1 MPVCVLASLCFVGTK
16 ATRVLAIIVGSDLCE
31 WLVSSLTV
39 LDSVCFSF
47 YFGARWQVTRD
58 QQTWRKEFKG
68 EKKATVPVVETHKEE
83 KSSKKKL
90 TGLPICEYQERGH
103 KWVVEHQASAQLV
116 VEVTDPKQQVYMFNC
131 NHVTLQV
138 KGGKLKSVILD
149 SCQHCQVVF
158 ETVISACEVVHC
170 KKIELQTTG
179 VCPSFSIDQ
188 TEGCL
193 VYLSKESVATTSFVT
208 SQSTE
213 MNGKSMICVCVYAIQ
228 SCIVQRLRD
237 HIHSHSELSRRR
249 RTKGAS
255 NPGTICPQAR
265 PWRGHE

>member
-1 MPVCVLASLCFVGTK
+1 M
-16 ATRVLAIIVGSDLCE
+16 
-31 WLVSSLTV
+31 
-39 LDSVCFSF
+39 
-47 YFGARWQVTRD
+47 TRD

-68 EKKATVPVVETHKEE
+68 EKKATVTVVETTKDE
-83 KSSKKKL
+83 KSPKKKL

-103 KWVVEHQASAQLV
+103 KWVVEHQTATQLV

-193 VYLSKESVATTSFVT
+193 VYLSKESVATTNFVT

-213 MNGKSMICVCVYAIQ
+213 MNGKSMISVCVCGGYSPASSNDSGVASILIVSFPDGDEQKELPIPEQFVHKLVNGAVTSEVSDVY
-228 SCIVQRLRD
+228 
-237 HIHSHSELSRRR
+237 H
-249 RTKGAS
+249 
-255 NPGTICPQAR
+255 
-265 PWRGHE
+265 